1 MADVLNYWQN
11 KIGSV
16 ILAVLLRKI
25 LIVFEKQVRCP
36 QIYQL
41 SEAWCFREISGSLL
55 NFAKKNQQKN
65 KQTVQSEKLRVSNCG
80 FIDNASVVRDGN
92 RKIWAS

>member
-16 ILAVLLRKI
+16 ILAVLLKKI
-25 LIVFEKQVRCP
+25 LIVFIKQVRCP

-55 NFAKKNQQKN
+55 NFAKKNK
-65 KQTVQSEKLRVSNCG
+65 KKTVQSEKLRVFNCG

-92 RKIWAS
+92 RNIGAS